1 MDEMTVHPAAQH
13 KVNMVKQ
20 TMELLWAQLEA
31 VRSESIPGLPPSSA
45 APSLASLAPASA
57 PSAVGF
63 IIPRGGQQLQQQ
75 GGQTQT
81 DMAVDPVRDPEAKGR
96 LMNMMGASVR
106 AAQAS
111 LGGS

>member
-1 MDEMTVHPAAQH
+1 MTVHPAAQD

-31 VRSESIPGLPPSSA
+31 VRSESTPGLPPSSE
-45 APSLASLAPASA
+45 APSLASLAPSSA

-63 IIPRGGQQLQQQ
+63 STPGGGQQLQQQ

-81 DMAVDPVRDPEAKGR
+81 DMAVDLVQDPEAKGR
-96 LMNMMGASVR
+96 LINMMGASVR
-106 AAQAS
+106 PAQAA